1 LGFPRR
7 LAMKNAFPL
16 KGMKLQQL
24 DQNSSNYMILRV
36 VLRMQVPE

>member
-1 LGFPRR
+1 
-7 LAMKNAFPL
+7 
-16 KGMKLQQL
+16 MKLQQL